1 VLRPFPLKDE
11 NGVFVGV
18 CLKTDSGKQVV
29 AKACGRTNSMETLVK
44 EAAMNEL
51 LDKNAPETTKMIL
64 FKPA

>member
-1 VLRPFPLKDE
+1 
-11 NGVFVGV
+11 
-18 CLKTDSGKQVV
+18 
-29 AKACGRTNSMETLVK
+29 METLVK